1 MKLKIIILFAI
12 TGIGICMPLS
22 TMARDETDPMY
33 KDNPHINKLQQGA
46 SNACVWID
54 RYLHP
59 DDDDVIKKPLLVKD
73 GLDETQKNCSKVA
86 DDALASGIPAE
97 VMVDFNTYKSSIT
110 APMQL
115 GEIKDKVCMV
125 AINYLQ
131 GGNKQHQGAKDAK
144 QASFLKVMTGDKK
157 RIFLERGMGLGG
169 EIIYGH
175 GGKELIKPEDYKNSD
190 IWITAGHDRNRP
202 IPTWSVGGWRFKGD
216 KLVGTVDKSG
226 SGESIPAS
234 AFK

>member
-1 MKLKIIILFAI
+1 MEMKLKIMIVFAI
-12 TGIGICMPLS
+12 TGICLCMPLS
-22 TMARDETDPMY
+22 AMAGDETDPMY
-33 KDNPHINKLQQGA
+33 KDNPYINKLQQGA

-59 DDDDVIKKPLLVKD
+59 DGDDVIKKALLVKD
-73 GLDETQKNCSKVA
+73 GLAETQKNCAKVA

-97 VMVDFNTYKSSIT
+97 VLVDFNTYKSSIT
-110 APMQL
+110 APLPL
-115 GEIKDKVCMV
+115 GEIKDKVCMA

-144 QASFLKVMTGDKK
+144 QSPFLKVLSGDKK

-175 GGKELIKPEDYKNSD
+175 GGKELI
-190 IWITAGHDRNRP
+190 ITAGHDRNRL
-202 IPTWSVGGWRFKGD
+202 IPAWSVGGWRFKGD

-226 SGESIPAS
+226 TGESIPAS